1 MVEKR
6 KHPLLALFFNQ
17 ALYATI
23 SFVIVTSMVGGWQQF
38 FGAFFLILFL
48 SGIYSYTR
56 RAGTDH
62 QKTYSKIKPHIKY
75 PTAYAAVGLGYLA
88 VPLGIAAIFK
98 NWIVQLVVI
107 FWEAPFYFGNVIS
120 VSGEIRLLPAA
131 IFGGLIVAVSYLGY
145 LAGVKQFYFTP
156 YLTKLLYR
164 PVDDDSQKTNK

>member
-88 VPLGIAAIFK
+88 VPLGIVAIFK

-107 FWEAPFYFGNVIS
+107 FWEAPFYFGNIIS
-120 VSGEIRLLPAA
+120 GSGGIRLLPAA